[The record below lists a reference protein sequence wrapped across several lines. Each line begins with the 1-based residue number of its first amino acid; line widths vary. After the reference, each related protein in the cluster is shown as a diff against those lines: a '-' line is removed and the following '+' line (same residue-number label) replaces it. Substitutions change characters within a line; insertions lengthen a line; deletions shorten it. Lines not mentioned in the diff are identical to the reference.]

1 MWKGC
6 GAILPTIISS
16 YHSIIENNG
25 ESLMIIVL
33 SCLSSLDH
41 LRPLRAVEGQVQG
54 GDDGVVALV
63 GDTNL
68 DTG

>member
-1 MWKGC
+1 
-6 GAILPTIISS
+6 
-16 YHSIIENNG
+16 
-25 ESLMIIVL
+25 MIIVL

-41 LRPLRAVEGQVQG
+41 LRPLRAVERQVQG